1 VQFIVTTHSP
11 LIVLGAAG
19 IAQVVRLQGNRIVDN
34 HMDISRMD
42 VGQILLTDLFGLKS
56 VYSPEYDQLFRRH
69 QELLSNYERLTP
81 DEQKELTTLDGKLR
95 QFSYGQSLEDMHMN
109 KLIQQIADQLN
120 ISVE

>member
-1 VQFIVTTHSP
+1 MTTHSP
-11 LIVLGAAG
+11 LIVLGATG

-34 HMDISRMD
+34 QMDISRMD

-69 QELLSNYERLTP
+69 QELLSNYEHLTP
-81 DEQKELTTLDGKLR
+81 DEQTELTTLDGKLR
-95 QFSYGQSLEDMHMN
+95 RFSYGQSLEDLRMN